1 MKGWKRFGSI
11 CRVSFCPAALS
22 DEDGRMRTRL
32 TTDEI
37 AVRDAFGD
45 FFTNESPSAVVRA
58 PQQGIAST
66 DHCGK
71 RSVRWEH
78 RACPPRVDGRRGATL
93 TDLAIVAEVA
103 APTSHRYHS
112 WNTQ

>member
-1 MKGWKRFGSI
+1 MM
-11 CRVSFCPAALS
+11 A
-22 DEDGRMRTRL
+22 RMRTRL

-45 FFTNESPSAVVRA
+45 FFTNECPSAVVRGA
-58 PQQGIAST
+58 ATATAST

-78 RACPPRVDGRRGATL
+78 RACRSPSRWEAR
-93 TDLAIVAEVA
+93 EQ
-103 APTSHRYHS
+103 H
-112 WNTQ
+112 